1 MWPFAELGKT
11 FPSELGGHLRAQSR
25 PGKKGAR
32 GSPWV
37 IKDPVPVF
45 IKGLTDKTQKPG
57 PGPGRRDV
65 AWVARLV
72 FRSREA
78 VRALTG

>member
-1 MWPFAELGKT
+1 MRKEP
-11 FPSELGGHLRAQSR
+11 
-25 PGKKGAR
+25 KGAT
-32 GSPWV
+32 GV

-65 AWVARLV
+65 AWVAGLM
-72 FRSREA
+72 FRSQEA
-78 VRALTG
+78 VRTLTG